1 MNKIKVGLVFES
13 KDTAKDFVSENAPHG
28 ETIRDS
34 KHEFVYETSMLVFIW
49 IKPFSTFKGRRLNFV
64 FTIEEIRDTEWFDTV
79 IRPMQIV
86 GTGAIDQIC

>member
-13 KDTAKDFVSENAPHG
+13 KDTAKSFVSENAPYG
-28 ETIRDS
+28 GTIKDS
-34 KHEFVYETSMLVFIW
+34 AHEFVYETSMLIFIW
-49 IKPFSTFKGRRLNFV
+49 IKPFSNFKGRRLNFV

-86 GTGAIDQIC
+86 GTGAIDQIY